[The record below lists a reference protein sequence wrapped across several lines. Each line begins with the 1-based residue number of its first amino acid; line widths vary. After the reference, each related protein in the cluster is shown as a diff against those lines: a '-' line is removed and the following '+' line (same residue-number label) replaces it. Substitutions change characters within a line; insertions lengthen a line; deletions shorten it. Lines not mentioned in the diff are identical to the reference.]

1 MNDSLLQAAKTVG
14 ELAKQRGI
22 LLSTAESC
30 TGGLL
35 SAALTHWPGSSCWF
49 GRGYVCYQNEAKTN
63 MLSVSSELIKTHGAV
78 SEPVAAA
85 MCEGAGDYAIAIT
98 GVAGPGES
106 ENKPA
111 GMVCFAW
118 RAGGTTTTDTC
129 HFHGSRRE
137 VREQAAE
144 HALSVMAKILKEVSP
159 VK

>member
-35 SAALTHWPGSSCWF
+35 SAALTHWPGSSDWF
-49 GRGYVCYQNEAKTN
+49 GCGYVCYQNEAKTN
-63 MLSVSSELIKTHGAV
+63 MLSVPSELIKAHGAV

-85 MCEGAGDYAIAIT
+85 MCEGAGDYAMAIT

-111 GMVCFAW
+111 GMVCFGW
-118 RAGGTTTTDTC
+118 RVEGITTTDTC
-129 HFHGSRRE
+129 HFRGGRDE
-137 VREQAAE
+137 VREQASH
-144 HALSVMAKILKEVSP
+144 HALSVMGKMLEQILS